1 MFFSLQMPSFG
12 SLDFKFVGV
21 NDHGYQVIAVS
32 VAWWLSF
39 VWICRHIWLP
49 EIDRLAFSER

>member
-1 MFFSLQMPSFG
+1 MPSFG